1 MPIWRLRWA
10 PTDPTSDISVLFIHN
25 EGFSTMCGHG
35 IIALTKVVLDTGLL
49 PVEGP
54 ETVIRIDTPAGQI
67 EAKAQVTD
75 GHVGSVAFRNVPS
88 FVAAMDRTVDPRP
101 GPNSI
106 RPRLRRRLLCL
117 CPSGRPGSVD
127 RAVEHLPAHRRG

>member
-1 MPIWRLRWA
+1 
-10 PTDPTSDISVLFIHN
+10 
-25 EGFSTMCGHG
+25 MCGHG

-88 FVAAMDRTVDPRP
+88 FVAAMDRTVDVP
-101 GPNSI
+101 GLGRI
-106 RPRLRRRLLCL
+106 RYDLAFGGAFYAYVPAKTWA
-117 CPSGRPGSVD
+117 VD